1 MTRRLDGKVAIVV
14 GAAARNEGVGN
25 GSAVVHLFAREG
37 AKVVLV
43 NRSEERAVQLHD
55 EITSAGG
62 TASVCVGDA
71 TIEADVEKIFTHCTS
86 TYGHLNILH
95 NNVGSVMPC
104 PLESLSLEH
113 WNETVKINLTSAV
126 LCCKHAIQLM
136 KKSSGGSIINVSAT
150 PAEFGMATQGA
161 GLAGYSAT
169 KAGLEGFTRAI
180 AGEYAADGIRA
191 NCLVVG
197 MVWTPMVSG
206 LGEAAR
212 EGRRLGVPLQ
222 TEGTGWD
229 VAHAALY
236 LASDEARWITG
247 HMLPVDGGV
256 GAIRP
261 LPHASRHRPSR

>member
-1 MTRRLDGKVAIVV
+1 MTGRLTGKVAIVV
-14 GAAARNEGVGN
+14 GAAARGEGVGN
-25 GSAVVHLFAREG
+25 GSAVARLFAQEG

-43 NRSEERAVQLHD
+43 NRTLERATKLHD
-55 EITSAGG
+55 EIVRGGG
-62 TASVCVGDA
+62 TASVCAADVTD
-71 TIEADVEKIFTHCTS
+71 EADVEKVFAHS
-86 TYGHLNILH
+86 VSAFGQVDILQ

-113 WNETVKINLTSAV
+113 WNDTIRTNLTSAL
-126 LCCKHAIQLM
+126 LCCKHAIPLM
-136 KKSSGGSIINVSAT
+136 KKNNGGSIINVSAT
-150 PAEFGMATQGA
+150 PAEFGMATEGV
-161 GLAGYSAT
+161 GLAGYSAS
-169 KAGLEGFTRAI
+169 KAGLEGLTRAI

-212 EGRRLGVPLQ
+212 EGRRLGVPLR

-236 LASDEARWITG
+236 LASDEAGWITG

-256 GAIRP
+256 GIVRSM
-261 LPHASRHRPSR
+261 PHAVRQ